1 MTVIDLPQH
10 GRPARTSF
18 KVELYDNGN
27 LAAAD
32 WPSLEDSRDLKMYV
46 FQSREFLGIWL
57 NTIGKAD
64 RIEPYLVLVKD
75 GEGRPILYLPF
86 VIETKFNI
94 RLLRFMD
101 CGVADYNAP
110 IVAAG
115 RTLSRQEFN
124 ALWREVLARLPGF
137 DVIDLKK
144 MASDVSGT
152 VNPLTYLDC
161 VPFGDSGHLTAL
173 AGQEKARPSPSLVRL
188 QRRLKRAHQDLLKIG
203 ELAYVVNPGAALSQ
217 SIMEKLFELKRRKYA
232 RTVVPDFLDAPGV
245 ADFYREMLCPR
256 WIGKLG
262 HLSALT
268 IGGTVIAAHLGFVG
282 RDRFYYIFPAFDAD
296 YRRYRPGQLLLEHLV
311 DRSIKEGYKI
321 FDLGVGDASYKMT
334 WETHNL
340 TLYSHERA
348 MSAAGQVYLQMRRV
362 RRFLKARGVR
372 TWFRRAG

>member
-1 MTVIDLPQH
+1 MTVINLPQR
-10 GRPARTSF
+10 GRPARSSF
-18 KVELYDNGN
+18 KVELYDSGN

-32 WPSLEDSRDLKMYV
+32 WPSLADNLDLKMYV

-57 NTIGKAD
+57 NTIGKAG
-64 RIEPYLVLVKD
+64 RIEAHLVVVKD

-86 VIETKFNI
+86 AIETKFNI

-115 RTLSRQEFN
+115 IALSRQEFN
-124 ALWREVLARLPGF
+124 ALWCDVLALLPDF

-152 VNPLTYLDC
+152 VNPLTYLHC
-161 VPFGDSGHLTAL
+161 LPFSDSGHSIAL
-173 AGQEKARPSPSLVRL
+173 AGPKKARPSPSLVRL

-203 ELAYVVNPGAALSQ
+203 EPSYVVNPVTALSQ
-217 SIMEKLFELKRRKYA
+217 PIMEKLFELKRRKYA
-232 RTVVPDFLDAPGV
+232 RTDVPDFLDAPGV
-245 ADFYREMLCPR
+245 ADFYREILSPR
-256 WIGKLG
+256 WIGKIG
-262 HLSALT
+262 HLSALM
-268 IGGTVIAAHLGFVG
+268 ISGTVISAHLGFVG

-311 DRSIKEGYKI
+311 ERSVKEGYEI

-340 TLYSHERA
+340 TLYNHERA
-348 MSAAGQVYLQMRRV
+348 MSAAGQVYLQIRRV
-362 RRFLKARGVR
+362 RRFIKDRGVR
-372 TWFRRAG
+372 TWFRPAG